1 MAHKF
6 VNDLRKGDVVMVET
20 GVLQVIKD
28 IHPAGGK
35 NVAIELNNDTTMIVG
50 LTTLVPVVASK
61 VNTSLLVNEVYNMV
75 LDDRMSLTEFTV
87 WVTAQK

>member
-6 VNDLRKGDVVMVET
+6 VNDLRKGDVVVVET

-61 VNTSLLVNEVYNMV
+61 VDTSLSVDEVYNMV